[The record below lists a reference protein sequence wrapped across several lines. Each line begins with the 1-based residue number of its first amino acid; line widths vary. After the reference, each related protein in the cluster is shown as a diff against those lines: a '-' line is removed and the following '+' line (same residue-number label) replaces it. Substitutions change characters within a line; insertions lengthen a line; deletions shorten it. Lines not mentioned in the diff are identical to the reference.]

1 MKTARWARRARGAA
15 LAAAALAL
23 LAACQTNPPRGE
35 GVRAAAGEL
44 ERAADEAGRR
54 PAPPAPPP
62 EVARALLPP
71 LGAEPPAPAAA
82 PAAPRFDVAVHRVPA
97 REFFMGLVEGT
108 DINLVVHPEVKGRI
122 SLTLRN
128 VTLEEVLEAVR
139 EVYGYDFRRLP
150 SGWVVLPAEPR
161 TRTFRV
167 DFLNLSRKGQSRT
180 RVSSGQVTE
189 NPAAYLGA
197 FGGYGYGGFGYGGLG
212 YAGTATTGAT
222 GTTAPGATG
231 FTTTS
236 TYIETESE
244 SDIWDELEA
253 ALKLIVGGGGYEKD
267 GKGQV
272 IVNRESGTAV
282 VRAHP
287 RELRAVE
294 RFLEEVRA
302 SLARQV
308 ILEAKIL
315 EVELRDGYQSG
326 INWGAL
332 LGPNASRYGLL
343 GQTGGGTAI
352 ESGAAGTAGNSGEL
366 SPLAPSLP
374 SGTETS
380 AFGGVFSLAVR
391 TEDFSAFIELL
402 RTQGEVHVLSS
413 PRVSTLNNQ
422 KAVIK
427 VGTDEFFV
435 TNVSSTA
442 LVGATTTVTPNISLA
457 PFFSGIALDVTPQ
470 ISSSGDVVLHIHPT
484 VSEVT
489 DQTKQIT
496 VAGQLQ
502 ELPLAKS
509 TVREV
514 DTIVRARSGQ
524 VVVIGGLMQNVI
536 RDERAGTPGLGELP
550 GIGRIFRHERQRVR
564 KSELVI
570 LLRPVVVGGGE
581 TWSRSLREL
590 AERVRRLDG
599 NPGAR

>member
-1 MKTARWARRARGAA
+1 MSMARRARRARGAA

-23 LAACQTNPPRGE
+23 LAACQANPPRGE
-35 GVRAAAGEL
+35 GVRATADEL

-54 PAPPAPPP
+54 PAPPTPPP

-71 LGAEPPAPAAA
+71 LGAEPPAPVAA

-108 DINLVVHPEVKGRI
+108 DINLVVHPDVKGRI

-167 DFLNLSRKGQSRT
+167 DFLNLSRKGRSRT

-197 FGGYGYGGFGYGGLG
+197 FGGYGYGYGYGYGGVG
-212 YAGTATTGAT
+212 YTGTAATGAT
-222 GTTAPGATG
+222 GAAAPGATG

-244 SDIWDELEA
+244 SDLWDELEA
-253 ALKLIVGGGGYEKD
+253 ALKLIVGGEK
-267 GKGQV
+267 GKV
-272 IVNRESGTAV
+272 IVNRESGTVV

-308 ILEAKIL
+308 ILEAKVL

-536 RDERAGTPGLGELP
+536 RDERAGTPVLGELP
-550 GIGRIFRHERQRVR
+550 GIGGIFRHERQRVR

-570 LLRPVVVGGGE
+570 LLRPVVVDGGE
-581 TWSRSLREL
+581 TWSRSLRAL

-599 NPGAR
+599 DPGAR